1 MTGGVYKFIDL
12 VGTSPKSFEDAVQC
26 AVTQAAK
33 TLHEIRWFEVKE
45 MRGKVEKNAVVE
57 YQVGLRL
64 GFKLD

>member
-12 VGTSPKSFEDAVQC
+12 VGTSTKSIEDAISG
-26 AVTQAAK
+26 AVSQAGK
-33 TLHEIRWFEVKE
+33 TSHEIRWFELKE
-45 MRGKVEKNAVVE
+45 VRGKVEKGAVVE

>member
-26 AVTQAAK
+26 AVAQAAK
-33 TLHEIRWFEVKE
+33 TVHEIRWFEVKE
-45 MRGKVEKNAVVE
+45 MRGRVEKNAVVE